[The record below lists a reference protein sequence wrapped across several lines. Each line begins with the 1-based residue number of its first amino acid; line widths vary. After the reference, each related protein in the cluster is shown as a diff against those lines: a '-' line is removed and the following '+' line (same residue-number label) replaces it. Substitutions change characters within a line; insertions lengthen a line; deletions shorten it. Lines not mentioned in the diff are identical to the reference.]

1 MKDLKFETRAIVD
14 SASRP
19 DGFRG
24 MRFPVYSGVAFDF
37 ESAEDINAAFEG
49 KKPAHSYSR
58 LSNPTVEAFERKIT
72 DLENAYATI
81 ALSSGM
87 AAITNLLFTIMQ
99 SGDNI
104 LVSKYLFGN
113 TYSLLKDTFPGY
125 GLETR
130 FIDILDE
137 TAVEAAIDQN
147 TRALILETISNPQMI
162 VPDIKRIAEIT
173 RKHGILLIVDATV
186 VSPWL
191 FDPKDFGADVAVH
204 STTKFIS
211 GGATS
216 VGGVIVDLGVF
227 DWKRL
232 PALKD
237 YHHLGENALIAR
249 LKKEIFRNFGACM
262 APQTAFLQ
270 NLGLETL
277 ALRVNQS
284 CHNTHIIAQQL
295 NGHPKVAGVYYPGLE
310 HSPFHDISKKQFK
323 GKFGGILGFELK
335 DRPTCFHFMN
345 NLKLIHRATNL
356 NDNNT
361 LIIHPAST
369 IFCDFSEAQKRELK
383 VSEGLLRLSVGIEHM
398 DDILDDLLNALEC
411 I

>member
-1 MKDLKFETRAIVD
+1 MKELKFETRAIVG

-24 MRFPVYSGVAFDF
+24 IRFPVYSGVAFDF

-72 DLENAYATI
+72 DLEDGHATI

-104 LVSKYLFGN
+104 LVSHYLFGN

-130 FIDILDE
+130 FVDILDE
-137 TAVEAAIDQN
+137 AAIEAAIDQN
-147 TRALILETISNPQMI
+147 TRALILETVSNPQMI
-162 VPDIKRIAEIT
+162 VPDIKQIADIT
-173 RKHGILLIVDATV
+173 GKHGILLIVDATV
-186 VSPWL
+186 VTPWL
-191 FDPKDFGADVAVH
+191 FDPKDFGADVVIH

-232 PALKD
+232 PALKN

-270 NLGLETL
+270 SLGLETL

-284 CHNTHIIAQQL
+284 CHNTQIIAERL
-295 NGHPKVAGVYYPGLE
+295 TSHPKVTAVHYPGLPD
-310 HSPFHDISKKQFK
+310 SPYHDIAKAQFK
-323 GKFGGILGFELK
+323 GKFGGIVGFELK
-335 DRPTCFHFMN
+335 DRATCFKFMN
-345 NLKLIHRATNL
+345 NLKLIRNATNL

-369 IFCDFSEAQKRELK
+369 IFCDFTEDQKKEVK
-383 VSEGLLRLSVGIEHM
+383 VSEGLLRLSVGIGHV
-398 DDILDDLLNALEC
+398 DDTWEDVTNALES